1 MPRRRQEKTGV
12 VISDRMEK
20 TVVVKVVRLVKD
32 RLYKRYLTKTS
43 KFYAHDK
50 ENNCSLGDEVRIQE
64 TKPLSRL
71 KRWRVVEI
79 LSKKTSSKELPKP

>member
-43 KFYAHDK
+43 KFYAHDQ

>member
-1 MPRRRQEKTGV
+1 MPSRRQEKTGV

-32 RLYKRYLTKTS
+32 PLYKRYITRTS
-43 KFYAHDK
+43 KFHAHDQ
-50 ENNCSLGDEVRIQE
+50 ENNCSLGDKVRIQE

-71 KRWRVVEI
+71 KRWRIVEI
-79 LSKKTSSKELPKP
+79 LSKKDSNKELPKS

>member
-43 KFYAHDK
+43 KFYAHDQ

-71 KRWRVVEI
+71 KR
-79 LSKKTSSKELPKP
+79 